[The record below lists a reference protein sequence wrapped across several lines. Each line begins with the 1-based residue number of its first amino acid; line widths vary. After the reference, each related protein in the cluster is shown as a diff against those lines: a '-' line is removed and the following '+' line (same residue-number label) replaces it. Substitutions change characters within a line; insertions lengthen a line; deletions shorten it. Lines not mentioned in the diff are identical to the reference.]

1 MLCQVKLLE
10 SESVPKRAYEQ
21 RLRAETAE
29 ENRQRILDALYERLA
44 EAPAQPIS
52 VDEVA
57 RRARVSRSTV
67 YLAFGS
73 RSGLFAA
80 LTERLLRGAGYDRIL
95 EAVRAPD
102 ARETLRGGLEGG
114 VQLYAAHRDVLRVLH
129 AMAKLD
135 PAGAGQGIA
144 RAERDRADG
153 MAWLANRLD
162 EQKVLRPGLTP
173 AHAAHMFW
181 LFASFDAYDLLASGR
196 GLRPEEIVDILTR
209 AAEGALLTES

>member
-10 SESVPKRAYEQ
+10 SGSVSKRAYEQ

-67 YLAFGS
+67 YLVFGS

-80 LTERLLRGAGYDRIL
+80 LTERLLKGAGYDRIL

-114 VQLYAAHRDVLRVLH
+114 VQLYAAHHDVLRVLH

-153 MAWLANRLD
+153 MAWLADRLH
-162 EQKVLRPGLTP
+162 EQEVLRPALTP
-173 AHAAHMFW
+173 DRAAHMIW

-196 GLRPEEIVDILTR
+196 GLRPKEIVDILTR
-209 AAEGALLTES
+209 AAEGALLAES

>member
-10 SESVPKRAYEQ
+10 SGSVSKRAYEQ

-80 LTERLLRGAGYDRIL
+80 LTERLLKGAGYDRIL

-114 VQLYAAHRDVLRVLH
+114 VQLYAAHHEVLRVLH
-129 AMAKLD
+129 AMTKLD

-144 RAERDRADG
+144 RAEGDRADG
-153 MAWLANRLD
+153 MAWLANRLH
-162 EQKVLRPGLTP
+162 EQKVLRPALTP
-173 AHAAHMFW
+173 DRAAHMIW

-196 GLRPEEIVDILTR
+196 GLLPREIVDILTR
-209 AAEGALLTES
+209 AAEGAILAES